1 MPMPLDKQI
10 AAVLQQFRDLPEPD
24 FSQLDAKQYRQFSDN
39 LLPSIPGDPMIE
51 VRHLRVAGAAGE
63 LDARL
68 YRPLEQDNLPLLVFF
83 HGGGFV
89 MGNLDTHDNLCRSL
103 ASLTEAVVVS
113 VAYRLAPESKFPAAP
128 LDCYAATCWLVEHA
142 SELGVDGS
150 RLGLAGDSAGG
161 NLALAVSRLAAQR
174 QGPKISYQCLFYP
187 VADARCDSQSY
198 EDFAEGYF
206 LTGAMMYWFWQQYLQ
221 DADQGDDPLA
231 SPLRADRL
239 ADLPPTT
246 LISAEFDPLRDEGEA
261 FALRLREAGVS
272 ARVQRCEGMIHGF
285 ISMAPFVE
293 RAAQALSDAA
303 ADLRRA
309 LSEVNT

>member
-1 MPMPLDKQI
+1 MPLDKQI
-10 AAVLQQFRDLPEPD
+10 AAVLQQFSDLPAPD
-24 FSQLDAKQYRQFSDN
+24 FSQLDAAQYRQYSDN
-39 LLPSIPGDPMIE
+39 LLPAIPGDLMIE
-51 VRHLRVAGAAGE
+51 VRNLRVAGAASD

-68 YRPLEQDNLPLLVFF
+68 YRPLEEDVLPLLVFF

-103 ASLTEAVVVS
+103 ASQTAAVVVS
-113 VAYRLAPESKFPAAP
+113 VAYRLAPENHFPAAP

-142 SELGVDGS
+142 AELGVDGC
-150 RLGLAGDSAGG
+150 RLALAGDSAGG

-187 VADARCDSQSY
+187 VTDARCDSQSY

-221 DADQGDDPLA
+221 DTGQGDDPLA
-231 SPLRADRL
+231 SPLRDETL

-246 LISAEFDPLRDEGEA
+246 LITAEFDPLRDEGEA
-261 FALRLREAGVS
+261 FARRLQQAGVS
-272 ARVQRCEGMIHGF
+272 VRVQRCEGMVHGF

-293 RAAQALSDAA
+293 RAAHALSDAA

-309 LSEVNT
+309 LN

>member
-1 MPMPLDKQI
+1 MPLDKQM
-10 AAVLQQFRDLPEPD
+10 AAVLQPFRDMAQPD
-24 FSQLDAKQYRQFSDN
+24 FSQIDAVQYRQFSNN
-39 LLPSIPGDPMIE
+39 LLPVIPGDPMIE
-51 VRHLRVAGAAGE
+51 VRDLRVGGAAGE

-68 YRPLEQDNLPLLVFF
+68 YRPLEHDNLPLLVFF

-103 ASLTEAVVVS
+103 ASQTEAVVVC
-113 VAYRLAPESKFPAAP
+113 VAYRLAPENQFPAAP

-142 SELGVDGS
+142 AELGIDGS
-150 RLGLAGDSAGG
+150 RLALAGDSAGG
-161 NLALAVSRLAAQR
+161 NLALAVSRLAAIR

-187 VADARCDSQSY
+187 VTDARCDSQSY
-198 EDFAEGYF
+198 EDFAEGY
-206 LTGAMMYWFWQQYLQ
+206 LLSAAMMYWFWQQYLQ
-221 DADQGDDPLA
+221 NAEHGDDPLA

-246 LISAEFDPLRDEGEA
+246 LFTAEFDPLRDEGEA

-272 ARVQRCEGMIHGF
+272 VHVQRCEGMVHGF

-293 RAAQALSDAA
+293 RAAHALSDAA

-309 LSEVNT
+309 LN

>member
-1 MPMPLDKQI
+1 MPLDKQI

-24 FSQLDAKQYRQFSDN
+24 FSQLDAEQYRQFCDN
-39 LLPSIPGDPMIE
+39 LLPAIPGDPMIE

-68 YRPLEQDNLPLLVFF
+68 YRPLEQDNLPLLVYF

-113 VAYRLAPESKFPAAP
+113 VAYRLAPENKFPAAP

-142 SELGVDGS
+142 PELGVDGG
-150 RLGLAGDSAGG
+150 RLALAGDSAGG

-187 VADARCDSQSY
+187 VTDARCDSQSY
-198 EDFAEGYF
+198 EDFAENCF
-206 LTGAMMYWFWQQYLQ
+206 LTSAMMYWFWQQYLR
-221 DADQGDDPLA
+221 DASQGDDPLA
-231 SPLRADRL
+231 SPLRTDRL

-261 FALRLREAGVS
+261 FALRLQQAGVPV
-272 ARVQRCEGMIHGF
+272 RLQRCEGMIHGF

-293 RAAQALSDAA
+293 NAAHALSDAA

-309 LSEVNT
+309 LSEANT